1 MSAARTIRIDRVHH
15 PVTAL
20 GPGRRL
26 GIWVQGCP
34 LACPGCMSRHT
45 WDPAGGRSVDLDE
58 IVDLWRTVLGDGVD
72 GVTVSGGEPLAQA
85 AATGE
90 LLRTLADVRA
100 TVRPTADILL
110 YTGYSE
116 RVARRLGPDAVA
128 ATDAM
133 ITGRY
138 RADRPTTLIW
148 RGSANQRL
156 IPLSPLGATRYAPY
170 LQHAPERPPMQVGRT
185 GADLWIIGVPRAG
198 DLDRLD
204 RANRLAGIASAGASW
219 TGEPR

>member
-1 MSAARTIRIDRVHH
+1 VNAARTIRIDRVHH

-34 LACPGCMSRHT
+34 LACSGCMSRHT
-45 WDPAGGRSVDLDE
+45 WDPAGGRLVDLDE
-58 IVDLWRTVLGDGVD
+58 IVELWRTVLADGAD

-85 AATGE
+85 ATGE
-90 LLRTLADVRA
+90 LLCALADVRA

-116 RVARRLGPDAVA
+116 RVARRRGPDAVA
-128 ATDAM
+128 AADAM

-156 IPLSPLGATRYAPY
+156 VPLSPLGAARYAPY
-170 LQHAPERPPMQVGRT
+170 LQHVPERPPMQVGRA

-198 DLDRLD
+198 DLDRLG
-204 RANRLAGIASAGASW
+204 RASRLAGVTSAGASW
-219 TGEPR
+219 TAGPR